1 MTRHR
6 FLPLFLVVC
15 ALGFPTLPGCATAGP
30 KPRPGA
36 VEDATVTTR
45 VKTALIND
53 TEAFDPRIEVD
64 TVKGAV
70 TLSGRVRTKA
80 QEEKAIQLARAV
92 PGVTDVRST
101 LQIQP

>member
-6 FLPLFLVVC
+6 ILPLFFLMW
-15 ALGFPTLPGCATAGP
+15 ALGAAALPGCATAGP

-64 TVKGAV
+64 TVKGVV
-70 TLSGRVRTKA
+70 TLSGRVQTKV

-92 PGVTDVRST
+92 PGVTDVKST
-101 LQIQP
+101 LAIQP